1 MLNAAR
7 AQGRPIMVM
16 AMMMAATTQPN
27 AIHTPP
33 RRSQRMFRKM
43 ETGGMRV
50 LRIGATRDW
59 AGRFCRSYADT
70 PDYQTELRSG
80 REELLALAVGP
91 ATLRRARGPDLA
103 TVPPPRSE
111 RNRRWR

>member
-7 AQGRPIMVM
+7 DQGRPIMVM

-33 RRSQRMFRKM
+33 RSSQRMFRKM

-50 LRIGATRDW
+50 LRTGATRDW

-80 REELLALAVGP
+80 REKNLALDFGHNALKT
-91 ATLRRARGPDLA
+91 ACGPDCA
-103 TVPPPRSE
+103 AVPPRRSE
-111 RNRRWR
+111 RNRR